1 MKNSKIAIIDD
12 EIDARRIL
20 KKYLERYFPNLNLIG
35 EADGVKNG
43 IKMINQSKPD
53 IILLDIRMNDGTGF
67 ELLDGLN
74 GYIPK
79 IIFTTAYDEYA
90 IKAFK
95 YKAIDYLLKPIDPD
109 SFKDAINH
117 IIQINE
123 EQNITKTENII
134 SEFSQV
140 KKLAIPT
147 HEGVNYIEFDKIT
160 YLKADAS
167 YCSIFL
173 QDKSCVLVSKPLKFF
188 ADKLENEESG
198 FIRIHKSFLL
208 NSIHICTLLKENGGS
223 IKLKSGENLPIAR
236 NRKDDIFSYLKSN
249 NF

>member
-12 EIDARRIL
+12 ELDARRIL

-35 EADGVKNG
+35 EADGVESG

-53 IILLDIRMNDGTGF
+53 ILLLDIRMNDGTGF
-67 ELLDGLN
+67 ELLDQLD

-90 IKAFK
+90 IKAFR

-109 SFKDAINH
+109 SFKETINH
-117 IIQINE
+117 IIQLSE
-123 EQNITKTENII
+123 EQNISKTENII
-134 SEFSQV
+134 SEFNQV

-147 HEGVNYIEFDKIT
+147 QEGFNYIEFDKIT

-167 YCSIFL
+167 YCSICL
-173 QDKSCVLVSKPLKFF
+173 EDKSSIIVSKPLKFF
-188 ADKLENEESG
+188 ADKLENDESG

-208 NSIHICTLLKENGGS
+208 NSKHICTLLKENGGS